1 MIAMSDRS
9 GWQDLMEMSVADW
22 MDMTPSDLMEMAYGD
37 MYSMTPSEWLEAAYG
52 QAGGYGRGGGYGD
65 EDDDDYGGRGGYGR
79 GGVRTGMRP
88 GRGERH
94 RDDRGRY
101 GKGKGKGK
109 RDRGCKRC
117 RHDEDDCP
125 RCRPDPCQCIC
136 CIGDVD
142 LVVEARL
149 GERRVIPIVIEN
161 ERRRE
166 KEISLELSEWT
177 TRRGKEAPVSTLLLT
192 PTDFSLAPCA
202 SVEVTIVV
210 DIAGGRDGDDD
221 GDTPPPSDNPPGTVP
236 PNQPDR
242 PDQGRQLPDVDD
254 CLVVIADLRIVGCD
268 HRPVRIAIAI
278 LPRDCDPYTVSCGCS
293 CC

>member
-1 MIAMSDRS
+1 MMIAMTGDRT

-37 MYSMTPSEWLEAAYG
+37 MYSMTPSEWLDAAYG
-52 QAGGYGRGGGYGD
+52 QAAAYGRGGGYGD
-65 EDDDDYGGRGGYGR
+65 DVYGDYGR
-79 GGVRTGMRP
+79 GGVRER
-88 GRGERH
+88 RGQRH
-94 RDDRGRY
+94 RSDRGRY

-125 RCRPDPCQCIC
+125 RCRPDPCQCYC

-177 TRRGKEAPVSTLLLT
+177 TRRGGDAPVNTLLIT
-192 PTDFSLAPCA
+192 PTEFTLEPCA

-210 DIAGGRDGDDD
+210 DIAGQRDDDGDDD
-221 GDTPPPSDNPPGTVP
+221 NPPPSDAPPGTGP
-236 PNQPDR
+236 PGTPDI
-242 PDQGRQLPDVDD
+242 PGRQRLPDVDD

>member
-1 MIAMSDRS
+1 
-9 GWQDLMEMSVADW
+9 MSVAEW

-37 MYSMTPSEWLEAAYG
+37 AYSMTPSEWLEAAYG
-52 QAGGYGRGGGYGD
+52 QAAAYGRGGGY
-65 EDDDDYGGRGGYGR
+65 DDDDGGRGGYGR
-79 GGVRTGMRP
+79 GDYGRGGGTGTRQR
-88 GRGERH
+88 RGERH
-94 RDDRGRY
+94 RGGRGRY
-101 GKGKGKGK
+101 GKGKGKGR
-109 RDRGCKRC
+109 RDCGCKRC
-117 RHDEDDCP
+117 GHDEHDCP
-125 RCRPDPCQCIC
+125 RCRPDPCQCYC
-136 CIGDVD
+136 CVGDVD

-177 TRRGKEAPVSTLLLT
+177 TRRGGDAPVSTLLIT
-192 PTDFSLAPCA
+192 PTEFTLEPCA

-210 DIAGGRDGDDD
+210 DIGGGRDDGDDD
-221 GDTPPPSDNPPGTVP
+221 TPPDNPPGTVP
-236 PNQPDR
+236 PSQPDI
-242 PDQGRQLPDVDD
+242 PGQGRRLPDVDD

-278 LPRDCDPYTVSCGCS
+278 LPRDCDPYTVGCGCS